1 MGDAY
6 YFAKQF
12 IEDGSD
18 FMPNTSDLNKDEYE
32 TLKAVIGVYG
42 HLSAKEL
49 SDLTQFF
56 ASCPEGSSAVER
68 AIKAYQETVKAPSKY
83 EIINGV
89 TFYYGDMNMTDAL
102 ISQLEKF
109 SGECNDDIYSVCEE
123 DGRLLI
129 Y

>member
-49 SDLTQFF
+49 SDLTQFLT
-56 ASCPEGSSAVER
+56 SCPEGSSAVEK
-68 AIKAYQETVKAPSKY
+68 AIKAYQETMKAPSKC

-109 SGECNDDIYSVCEE
+109 SRECDDDIYSVCEE